1 MKWNKL
7 YTYPKTVRELIDNK
21 RHYEIGTEKLPS
33 VTTILSATQL
43 PEKQESLARWKAKVG
58 EKEAERVK
66 NVAASRGTAM
76 HTYLE
81 HYLEGQGILDLTE
94 VGQEAERMAKTIID
108 QGLPDLEEI
117 WGLEAV
123 LHSPG
128 RYAGATDCCGVYMGR
143 ESIIDFKQ
151 SNKPKREEWIED
163 YKLQLAAYATA
174 HNEVYG
180 TEIEQGV
187 ILMCTPDCFFQ
198 RFIINGKQ
206 FREYTDKWKRKVEQ
220 YYETIQKKRDAGE
233 NDTGSGRT
241 SLSLLESS
249 GE

>member
-1 MKWNKL
+1 MKWNNL

-33 VTTILSATQL
+33 VTTILAATQSE
-43 PEKQESLARWKAKVG
+43 EKKESLARWKAKVG
-58 EKEAERVK
+58 EIEAERVK
-66 NVAASRGTAM
+66 NVAATRGTAM

-81 HYLEGQGILDLTE
+81 YYLTGQGILDLTD
-94 VGQEAERMAKTIID
+94 VGQEAERMAKTIIE
-108 QGLPDLEEI
+108 QGLPDLTEI

-151 SNKPKREEWIED
+151 SNKPKRDEWIED
-163 YKLQLAAYATA
+163 YKLQLVAYALA
-174 HNEVYG
+174 HNEVYES
-180 TEIEQGV
+180 EIDQGV

-206 FREYTDKWKRKVEQ
+206 FREYTDKWKRKVEE
-220 YYETIQKKRDAGE
+220 YYEAKSKTTDA
-233 NDTGSGRT
+233 
-241 SLSLLESS
+241 
-249 GE
+249 

>member
-33 VTTILSATQL
+33 VTTILAATQS

-66 NVAASRGTAM
+66 NVAATRGTAM

-81 HYLEGQGILDLTE
+81 HYLEGQGLLDLTDI
-94 VGQEAERMAKTIID
+94 GQEAERMAKTIID

-128 RYAGATDCCGVYMGR
+128 RYAGATDLCGVYMGR
-143 ESIIDFKQ
+143 ESICDFKQ
-151 SNKPKREEWIED
+151 SNKPKRDEWIED
-163 YKLQLAAYATA
+163 YKLQLAAYALA
-174 HNEVYG
+174 HNEVYN
-180 TEIEQGV
+180 TDIDQGV

-206 FREYTDKWKRKVEQ
+206 FREYTDKWKRKVEE
-220 YYETIQKKRDAGE
+220 YYESKQK
-233 NDTGSGRT
+233 NT
-241 SLSLLESS
+241 
-249 GE
+249 

>member
-33 VTTILSATQL
+33 VTTILAATQSD
-43 PEKQESLARWKAKVG
+43 EKKESLARWKEKVG
-58 EKEAERVK
+58 EIEAERVK
-66 NVAASRGTAM
+66 NVAATRGTAM

-81 HYLEGQGILDLTE
+81 YYLTGQGILDLTD
-94 VGQEAERMAKTIID
+94 VGQEAERMAKTIIE
-108 QGLPDLEEI
+108 QGLPDLTEI

-151 SNKPKREEWIED
+151 SNKPKRDEWIED
-163 YKLQLAAYATA
+163 YKLQLAAYALA

-180 TEIEQGV
+180 SEIDQGV

-206 FREYTDKWKRKVEQ
+206 FREYTDKWKRKVEE
-220 YYETIQKKRDAGE
+220 YYEGKNKTTDA
-233 NDTGSGRT
+233 
-241 SLSLLESS
+241 
-249 GE
+249 